1 MTEILQIIFQISIL
15 TFIVSSMLS
24 MGLNLTINQ
33 IVEPLKDIK
42 LVVLSLFA
50 NFIIVPLLVY
60 GIIYLIPLNEGEK
73 IALILI
79 SVAAGAPFIPKLAD
93 IAKADIPFSI
103 GLMLLLM
110 VVTIFFMPIVLPYM
124 LEGVEVHSWDIAKSL
139 IITMLTPLILALL
152 IRAFF
157 EKIAKVLQGWFA
169 KLTNLAMLL
178 VIITLVIL
186 NTSHLIAMVGYPL
199 LAILLF
205 LIVSMLIGYFL
216 VGKEKSIKVVSAL
229 GTGQRNISAAL
240 LVATQN
246 FDNPEITIM
255 LVAMSIFGLFIMMPY
270 AKKMKKVL
278 TK

>member
-1 MTEILQIIFQISIL
+1 
-15 TFIVSSMLS
+15 MLS
-24 MGLNLTINQ
+24 
-33 IVEPLKDIK
+33 PL
-42 LVVLSLFA
+42 V
-50 NFIIVPLLVY
+50 
-60 GIIYLIPLNEGEK
+60 
-73 IALILI
+73 
-79 SVAAGAPFIPKLAD
+79 
-93 IAKADIPFSI
+93 
-103 GLMLLLM
+103 
-110 VVTIFFMPIVLPYM
+110 
-124 LEGVEVHSWDIAKSL
+124 
-139 IITMLTPLILALL
+139 LALL

-157 EKIAKVLQGWFA
+157 EKIALILQGWFA

-216 VGKEKSIKVVSAL
+216 VGKQKSIKVVSAR

-270 AKKMKKVL
+270 AKKMGKVL